1 VSGVPTPS
9 EQGGPSLDRFLD
21 LRASLREKRRGH
33 GGVEVCAALSAAL
46 DRAIGE
52 IAAPFP
58 DDVAVVAIGGYGR
71 EELSPYSD
79 VDLML
84 LHTGDD
90 PSRLAAALFRPLWD
104 AGLRV
109 GHSARTMDEA
119 AAAARANVET
129 HTTLLTGRLVAGDP
143 ALMERLNGGISSVTR
158 ARPLR
163 RHLAAAERDRRRNDP
178 YLRMAPDVKAGR
190 GGLRTIHGFD
200 WERRREELIGRFSG
214 AWEES
219 EEAREILL
227 QTRNALHVV
236 TGRAHDVFSI
246 DLREPVARWLGLDPF
261 TASQRLVDA
270 MQVVD
275 RQASRRW
282 PEVVE
287 DKPSGLWSRIVGRPP
302 PLGASAEPTL
312 DEFLWILETGER
324 GRHALERL
332 RETGYLNRVLPEWE
346 VVRSLPELAPFHEHP
361 VGEHLWR
368 TCDEMQALIED
379 NGHYGRVA
387 AEVGDIPVL
396 LLASFLHDI
405 GKGRGGDHAST
416 GAGIA
421 RAFCARM
428 AVDPVR
434 AEVIENAVRHHLL
447 LPMAATRR
455 DLDDPAVIEEV
466 AETVGSVRLLQ
477 VLYLLAVADSRAT
490 GATVWSEWKATLL
503 RTLFFRCAEMF
514 GVERRLATGT
524 SRADVLEAAGL
535 RADGLA
541 RHVDGMPSEYL
552 RSVTTEEVL
561 WHHELIET
569 MQGRSNTGIRS
580 NGAAASA
587 VVVGRSHP
595 GFRRLVAE
603 AMAAN
608 GIDVLEARM
617 HTRED
622 GFVVDTYEVRHDR
635 LETVDDGKWD
645 SFRSD
650 LELALSGNID
660 VGAKLANRVA
670 AYPPSPGTM
679 PVAHAS
685 IDSAS
690 DDLVITVECSDRIG
704 RLSEILSVLHDCGLE
719 IRLAKLDSREGGV
732 VDSFHVVGG
741 GPGADVGGIEDL
753 ERRIA
758 DAIKP

>member
-1 VSGVPTPS
+1 MSEVPTPS
-9 EQGGPSLDRFLD
+9 DQGRASLDRFLD
-21 LRASLREKRRGH
+21 LRASLRVTRRGH
-33 GGVEVCAALSAAL
+33 GGLEVCAALSAAL

-52 IAAPFP
+52 IVASFP

-84 LHTGDD
+84 LHAGDD
-90 PSRLAAALFRPLWD
+90 PSHLAAALFRPLWD

-109 GHSARTMDEA
+109 GHSARTLDEA

-129 HTTLLTGRLVAGDP
+129 HTTLLTGRLVAGNP
-143 ALMERLNGGISSVTR
+143 ALMERLNERTASVTR

-163 RHLAAAERDRRRNDP
+163 RHLVAAERERRRNDP

-214 AWEES
+214 GSWEEP

-236 TGRAHDVFSI
+236 TGRAHDVFSV

-261 TASQRLVDA
+261 TAAHRLVDA

-287 DKPSGLWSRIVGRPP
+287 DEPSGLWSRIIGRPP
-302 PLGASAEPTL
+302 PLGATAEPSL
-312 DEFLWILETGER
+312 DELMWILETGER

-332 RETGYLNRVLPEWE
+332 REEGHLGHVLPEWE

-361 VGEHLWR
+361 VGEHLRR
-368 TCDEMQALIED
+368 TCDEMLALIED

-387 AEVGDIPVL
+387 SEVGDIPAL
-396 LLASFLHDI
+396 LLVSFLHDI
-405 GKGRGGDHAST
+405 GKGRGGDHASV
-416 GAGIA
+416 GADIA
-421 RAFCARM
+421 RAFCGRM
-428 AVDPVR
+428 AVDPTR
-434 AEVIENAVRHHLL
+434 AEVIEKAVRHHLL
-447 LPMAATRR
+447 LPLAATRR
-455 DLDDPAVIEEV
+455 DIDDPAVIEEI
-466 AETVGSVRLLQ
+466 AGTVGSLRLLQ

-503 RTLFFRCAEMF
+503 RTLFLRCAEVF
-514 GVERRLATGT
+514 GVDRPLPTGT
-524 SRADVLEAAGL
+524 SRADVLEVAGSA
-535 RADGLA
+535 RVDGLA

-561 WHHELIET
+561 WHYELIET
-569 MQGRSNTGIRS
+569 MQGRSNTGIRN

-587 VVVGRSHP
+587 VVVGRSRP

-608 GIDVLEARM
+608 GIDVLEARI

-622 GFVVDTYEVRHDR
+622 GVVVDSYQVRDDR
-635 LETVDDGKWD
+635 TLGSVDDGKWS
-645 SFRSD
+645 SFRAD
-650 LELALSGNID
+650 LEQALSGNID
-660 VGAKLANRVA
+660 IAAKLANRVA

-679 PVAHAS
+679 PAAHAS

-690 DDLVITVECSDRIG
+690 EDLVITVECSDRIG
-704 RLSEILSVLHDCGLE
+704 RLSEIFSALQDCGLD

-741 GPGADVGGIEDL
+741 EVGRIEDL

-758 DAIKP
+758 EAISP

>member
-1 VSGVPTPS
+1 M
-9 EQGGPSLDRFLD
+9 
-21 LRASLREKRRGH
+21 
-33 GGVEVCAALSAAL
+33 ALTAAL

-52 IAAPFP
+52 IAASFP

-71 EELSPYSD
+71 GELSPYSD

-84 LHTGDD
+84 LHGGDD
-90 PSRLAAALFRPLWD
+90 PSHQAATLFRPLWD

-109 GHSARTMDEA
+109 GHSVRTLNEA
-119 AAAARANVET
+119 AAAAREKVET

-143 ALMERLNGGISSVTR
+143 ALLERLNERIASVTR

-163 RHLAAAERDRRRNDP
+163 RHLVAAERERRRRDP

-200 WERRREELIGRFSG
+200 WERRREKLIGRFSAG
-214 AWEES
+214 SWGES
-219 EEAREILL
+219 DEAREILL

-236 TGRAHDVFSI
+236 TGRAHDDFSV
-246 DLREPVARWLGLDPF
+246 DLRAPVARWLGLDPF
-261 TASQRLVDA
+261 TAAHRLVDA
-270 MQVVD
+270 MQIVD
-275 RQASRRW
+275 REASRRW

-287 DKPSGLWSRIVGRPP
+287 VEPSGFWSRFVGRPP
-302 PLGASAEPTL
+302 PLGATAEPSF
-312 DEFLWILETGER
+312 DEFMWILETGER

-332 RETGYLNRVLPEWE
+332 REGGHLDRVLPEWE
-346 VVRSLPELAPFHEHP
+346 AVRSLPELAPFHEHP

-368 TCDEMQALIED
+368 TCDEMQALITD
-379 NGHYGRVA
+379 GGHYGRVA

-405 GKGRGGDHAST
+405 GKGRCGDHAPM
-416 GAGIA
+416 GADIA
-421 RAFCARM
+421 REFCGRM
-428 AVDPVR
+428 AIDPTR
-434 AEVIENAVRHHLL
+434 AELIESAVRHHLL

-455 DLDDPAVIEEV
+455 DIDDPAVIEEI
-466 AETVGSVRLLQ
+466 AGTVGSLRLLH

-503 RTLFFRCAEMF
+503 RTLFLRCAEVF
-514 GVERRLATGT
+514 GVDRPLPTGT
-524 SRADVLEAAGL
+524 SRADVLEAAGSA
-535 RADGLA
+535 RAARLA

-561 WHHELIET
+561 WHHELIAT
-569 MQGRSNTGIRS
+569 MQGRSNTGLRD

-587 VVVGRSHP
+587 VIVGPSRT

-617 HTRED
+617 YTRED
-622 GFVVDTYEVRHDR
+622 GLVVDSYEVRDDR
-635 LETVDDGKWD
+635 TLGSVDAEKWS

-650 LELALSGNID
+650 LEQALSGNID
-660 VGAKLANRVA
+660 MAAKLANRVA
-670 AYPPSPGTM
+670 AYPPSPGPM
-679 PVAHAS
+679 PLAHAS

-690 DDLVITVECSDRIG
+690 GDLVITVECSDRIG
-704 RLSEILSVLHDCGLE
+704 RLSEILSTLQDCGLD
-719 IRLAKLDSREGGV
+719 IHLAKLDSREGGV

-741 GPGADVGGIEDL
+741 EVGADVGGIEDL

-758 DAIKP
+758 DEIRP